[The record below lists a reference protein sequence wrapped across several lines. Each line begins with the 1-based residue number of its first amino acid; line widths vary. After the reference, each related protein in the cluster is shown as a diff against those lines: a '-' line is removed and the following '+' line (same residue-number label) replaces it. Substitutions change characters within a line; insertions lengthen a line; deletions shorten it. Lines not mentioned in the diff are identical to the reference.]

1 MTNTMSKA
9 RIISELR
16 EAIAQNERLRPLTKK
31 TYNSRVNQIEKSD
44 AFPLKK
50 NTDISDLVEALNP
63 RDNLSTEYSVVV
75 TLQIFSRMSPLF
87 KKALGGNEVQDDL
100 RVLAEELGD
109 EKRKEQHETREDDVS
124 WEYLQGLSY
133 GDKDLTRQEQLVVDL
148 YIKPGVHVDA
158 GQVVPRADFTPA
170 KIVDKEEDMTDED
183 MNYVLLDTEKPFIR
197 LNAYKTAHRF
207 GPRDLYLP
215 KEIVAK
221 IPKRNEYLFQ
231 GHNGDPLTDNAFQ
244 KMSQRA
250 LTKLTDGKKKLGITK
265 IRRAYAQHISK
276 HMDTKTRSKLA
287 HAMGHSTATSRAYA
301 QEEA

>member
-1 MTNTMSKA
+1 MSKA
-9 RIISELR
+9 EIISELR
-16 EAIAQNERLRPLTKK
+16 EAITKNERLRPLTKK
-31 TYNSRVNQIEKSD
+31 TYASRVNQLEKSD
-44 AFPLKK
+44 AFPLKEGQ
-50 NTDISDLVEALNP
+50 DISNLVEALNP
-63 RDNLSTEYSVVV
+63 RDNLSTEYAVVV
-75 TLQIFSRMSPLF
+75 ALQIFSRMSPLF

-109 EKRKEQHETREDDVS
+109 EKRKEQHETRESDVS
-124 WEYLQGLSY
+124 WEYLRGLSY
-133 GDKDLTRQEQLVVDL
+133 DDKDLTRQEQLVVDL

-170 KIVDKEEDMTDED
+170 KIVEKEEDMTDED
-183 MNYVLLDTEKPFIR
+183 MNYVLLDAEKPFVR

-221 IPKRNEYLFQ
+221 IPKKNEYLFQ
-231 GHNGDPLTDNAFQ
+231 DRNGNPLSDNAFQ

-250 LTKLTDGKKKLGITK
+250 LTKLTNKEKKLGVTK

-276 HMDTKTRSKLA
+276 SVDAKTRSKLA
-287 HAMGHSTATSRAYA
+287 HAMGHSTSTSRAYA
-301 QEEA
+301 QEET